1 MQPTRKRIIA
11 TAMDMIER
19 NGVAAVSMHGLATEL
34 GCSMLSLYS
43 QVPSWSALL
52 DGVAETLLADALV
65 ADAAILIAPGGWRD
79 YVRAHAMAFWQ
90 VARTRPRCSSLALTR
105 PTALT
110 AALRSLEV
118 TLASLREAGFAGPES
133 VRIVHV
139 VAAFLVGSL
148 QREVG
153 ESLGMRDGDAGDDRQ
168 RKRPSGAAF
177 PYVTSLRAE
186 LARTAP
192 DGDFEFGLELL
203 LQACPSDEGES
214 ADLVYPAVGI
224 RQLAELNAE

>member
-19 NGVAAVSMHGLATEL
+19 NGVAAVSMHVLATEL
-34 GCSMLSLYS
+34 GCSLLSLYS
-43 QVPSWSALL
+43 QVPSRSALL
-52 DGVAETLLADALV
+52 DGVAETLLADALI
-65 ADAAILIAPGGWRD
+65 ADAAILIAPGGGWRD
-79 YVRAHAMAFWQ
+79 YVRAQAMAFWQ
-90 VARTRPRCSSLALTR
+90 LARTHPRCSSLVLTR

-139 VAAFLVGSL
+139 VAAFMVGSL
-148 QREVG
+148 REVG
-153 ESLGMRDGDAGDDRQ
+153 ESPGVRDGDAGDDRQ
-168 RKRPSGAAF
+168 RKRPSAAAF

-186 LARTAP
+186 LASTDP

-203 LQACPSDEGES
+203 LLARPSDASES
-214 ADLVYPAVGI
+214 ADLVYPAVRV
-224 RQLAELNAE
+224 RQLAELNPE